1 MRMFLYYAAH
11 SFVNQVKKIFKSWV
25 VIFILVCFVL
35 GAGIG
40 LFAAK
45 MSEIAEN
52 NKAQEEVQESQEDEE
67 EEDEEPAK
75 ESEFAKTMKAVGKE
89 NFLELIAGAVILLM
103 LCLSVVNADKN
114 AGKIFLPA
122 DVSLLF
128 SAPLK
133 PQSVMLFRIGMQIGT
148 MIFMG
153 VYLLLQLPNLVL
165 NMGLSVWAGIAI
177 IVAFSIM
184 TFLSTLMQL
193 LAYLLASKYE
203 VVKKYLRKG
212 LVVVLTVIAGG
223 FLAYQKSSGE
233 EMLQAF
239 YGHDGK

>member
-1 MRMFLYYAAH
+1 
-11 SFVNQVKKIFKSWV
+11 
-25 VIFILVCFVL
+25 
-35 GAGIG
+35 
-40 LFAAK
+40 
-45 MSEIAEN
+45 
-52 NKAQEEVQESQEDEE
+52 
-67 EEDEEPAK
+67 
-75 ESEFAKTMKAVGKE
+75 
-89 NFLELIAGAVILLM
+89 
-103 LCLSVVNADKN
+103 
-114 AGKIFLPA
+114 
-122 DVSLLF
+122 
-128 SAPLK
+128 
-133 PQSVMLFRIGMQIGT
+133 MLFRIGMQIGT

-212 LVVVLTVIAGG
+212 LVVVLAVIAGG
-223 FLAYQKSSGE
+223 FLTYQKSSGE